1 MLIAAVH
8 QNRIIAHQRLP
19 RNRNVNFEV
28 YKEFLEQ
35 HLLPE
40 VRRQRIRTPLIIHDN
55 ARPHKH
61 QEITAFFARH
71 RWVELKHPPY
81 SPDLNPCDY
90 DLFTRIKTPHKGFR
104 FANEDELTR
113 AYEHT
118 IYDINR
124 KNEAIGISRLP
135 QRWEQVIHYC
145 GEYII

>member
-1 MLIAAVH
+1 MLEFFIFLIIASAVVFHPRPTQVRSTIGDWKVMLIAAVH

-71 RWVELKHPPY
+71 RWVELKHPP
-81 SPDLNPCDY
+81 
-90 DLFTRIKTPHKGFR
+90 
-104 FANEDELTR
+104 
-113 AYEHT
+113 
-118 IYDINR
+118 
-124 KNEAIGISRLP
+124 
-135 QRWEQVIHYC
+135 
-145 GEYII
+145 